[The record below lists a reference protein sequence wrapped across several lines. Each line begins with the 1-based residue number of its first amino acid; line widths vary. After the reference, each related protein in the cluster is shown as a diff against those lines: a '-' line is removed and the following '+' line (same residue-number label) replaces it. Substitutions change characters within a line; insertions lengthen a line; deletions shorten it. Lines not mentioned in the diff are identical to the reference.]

1 MTQAI
6 LGALTVLVV
15 ALLVWPLLRRAK
27 PVPTRAAFD
36 MEIYR
41 DQMAEIAR
49 DLDRGTVTP
58 EEARAARAEIG
69 RRMLALADSG
79 KTVRAAQAP
88 VDSSGIR
95 YVAVALAIV
104 LPAIAFSVY
113 GRQGSPTLPGMP
125 LAERRATE
133 PAQDLPDRQL
143 AAFARAMFERVERDP
158 KDLEAWVRLAQASA
172 AMNLAA
178 QALNAWRKADE
189 ISGGQPEIAGLL
201 GETAV
206 AVANGVVTPEAEA
219 AFGRV
224 LSADPG
230 DPRARYYAGL
240 ARAQAGD
247 RADAVRVW
255 FDLIAASPP
264 DSPWLPTV
272 REAME
277 RTAREARIDLKQM
290 TPSMKNPPAVVRLGG
305 PRVGSGGGGAVP
317 DPGALA
323 ALPEGDRLAAIRS
336 MVEGLAARLETQPDD
351 LDGWRRLARSRKV
364 LGEADKALAAHARA
378 AAIAPDNLE
387 VLHDFAGALIDL
399 HDPDKPLDPP
409 ARAAV
414 ASLLAKSPNE
424 GVALW
429 LLGQDEAL
437 AGKDMAATALWQRLL
452 AQLPANSAAHADLS
466 ARIAK
471 LKAGN

>member
-1 MTQAI
+1 VTQAI
-6 LGALTVLVV
+6 LGALTVLVM
-15 ALLVWPLLRRAK
+15 ALLVWPLLRRAA

-41 DQMAEIAR
+41 DQLAEIAR
-49 DLDRGTVTP
+49 DLERGTITP
-58 EEARAARAEIG
+58 DEARAARAEIG
-69 RRMLALADSG
+69 RRMLALADGASTQPDSG
-79 KTVRAAQAP
+79 AP
-88 VDSSGIR
+88 ADANGIR
-95 YVAVALAIV
+95 FVAVALAIV
-104 LPAIAFSVY
+104 VPAIAFSVY
-113 GRQGSPTLPGMP
+113 GRLGSPTLPGMP
-125 LAERRATE
+125 IAERRAVE
-133 PAQDLPDRQL
+133 PAQGLPDRQL
-143 AAFARAMFERVERDP
+143 AAFARAMFERVGRDP

-178 QALNAWRKADE
+178 QALDAWRKADE

-219 AFGRV
+219 AFARV

-247 RADAVRVW
+247 RTDAVRVW

-264 DSPWLPTV
+264 DSPWVPTV

-305 PRVGSGGGGAVP
+305 PRVGGGGETVP

-336 MVEGLAARLETQPDD
+336 MVDGLAARLETQPDD

-364 LGEADKALAAHARA
+364 LGESDKALAAHARA
-378 AAIAPDNLE
+378 AAIAPDDVE
-387 VLHDFAGALIDL
+387 VLQDYAGALIDL
-399 HDPDKPLDPP
+399 HDPEKPLDPP

-414 ASLLAKSPNE
+414 ANLLAKSPNE
-424 GVALW
+424 SVALW

-452 AQLPANSAAHADLS
+452 AQLPADSPAHADLS

-471 LKAGN
+471 LKGRN

>member
-1 MTQAI
+1 VTQAL
-6 LGALTVLVV
+6 LGALTVLIV
-15 ALLVWPLLRRAK
+15 ALLVWPLLRRAA

-58 EEARAARAEIG
+58 DEARAARAEIG
-69 RRMLALADSG
+69 RRMLALAESG
-79 KTVRAAQAP
+79 KTVRASEAT

-104 LPAIAFSVY
+104 LPAVAFSVY
-113 GRQGSPTLPGMP
+113 GRLGSPTLPGMP

-133 PAQDLPDRQL
+133 PAQGLPDRQL

-178 QALNAWRKADE
+178 QALDAWRKADE

-247 RADAVRVW
+247 RTDAVRVW

-272 REAME
+272 RDAME
-277 RTAREARIDLKQM
+277 RTAREARIDLQKM
-290 TPSMKNPPAVVRLGG
+290 TPSTKNPPAVVRLGG
-305 PRVGSGGGGAVP
+305 PRVGGGGGAP

-336 MVEGLAARLETQPDD
+336 MVDGLAARLETQPDD

-378 AAIAPDNLE
+378 AAIAPDNIE
-387 VLHDFAGALIDL
+387 VLQDYAGALVDL

-409 ARAAV
+409 ARTAI

-424 GVALW
+424 SVALW

-452 AQLPANSAAHADLS
+452 TQLPADSPAHADLS

-471 LKAGN
+471 LKGRN